1 MGAIRLPMMGW
12 RFAPID
18 VALRA
23 VARSTVPKASKPK
36 PKPAKP
42 ARRDPKKTPAPRF
55 APSAFLS
62 AKPAALTELTQALAE
77 QAAGRFV
84 EQATGRFVDAE
95 GVPWSA
101 VGRRFVEQL
110 RSLGHDLICFDET
123 PTSQEWT
130 AEWHHER
137 GLLTLTLAFR
147 APSAVVVTWSCD
159 GDSVIARAGK

>member
-1 MGAIRLPMMGW
+1 M
-12 RFAPID
+12 
-18 VALRA
+18 
-23 VARSTVPKASKPK
+23 ARSVVPKASKP
-36 PKPAKP
+36 AKP
-42 ARRDPKKTPAPRF
+42 TKPQRDPKKTPAPRF

-62 AKPAALTELTQALAE
+62 AKPEVLAQLTQALAE

-84 EQATGRFVDAE
+84 AQATGRFVDAE

-101 VGRRFVEQL
+101 VGRTFVEQL

-137 GLLTLTLAFR
+137 GLLTLSLAFR

-159 GDSVIARAGK
+159 GDSVIGRAGK